1 MLAPPPLPRTLEA
14 SIRDL
19 GSTKPQVRAS
29 AIADLA
35 RHATSNEAT
44 RARAIPLFEKALHD
58 DTPGVRS
65 AAAVALADLAA
76 HEALPALL
84 VAVEDADQHVR
95 QMALSALGEIGDA
108 RARQRIERA
117 LADAR
122 PEVRYQALIAFARIA
137 KSAPSDVAAALEHAM
152 TDKDDAI
159 RYIALRIAE
168 EHAIDSASLN
178 ERAHEALADTHDS
191 VALAA
196 ALFLARPLA
205 RPIAPP
211 LTHPSR
217 RTDAAIADAKKTI
230 AKLIAGGM
238 RKPEREDEQAALEL
252 SGELGMRE
260 AIGDLERRAWGLGRM
275 VRETCEWHAKIAL
288 ARMGHPRAMS
298 EILADLGS
306 WRRETRQAAV
316 VAVGRARMSEAR
328 AKIEALKDGEVD
340 PALVAAA
347 LDALDGADADARVAP
362 HAQHESDASDV
373 NDAEPN
379 R

>member
-1 MLAPPPLPRTLEA
+1 MLAPPPRPRTLEA

-19 GSTKPQVRAS
+19 ASAKPAIRAS

-35 RHATSNEAT
+35 RHATSDEAT

-58 DTPGVRS
+58 ETPGVRS

-95 QMALSALGEIGDA
+95 QMALSALGEIGDG

-137 KSAPSDVAAALEHAM
+137 KSQPDDVAAALERAM
-152 TDKDDAI
+152 ADKDDAI

-168 EHAIDSASLN
+168 EQTLDFAPLN
-178 ERAHEALADTHDS
+178 ERAHEALADAHDS

-196 ALFLARPLA
+196 ALFLTRAELARERADEARPATPASLDA
-205 RPIAPP
+205 R
-211 LTHPSR
+211 
-217 RTDAAIADAKKTI
+217 KTVL
-230 AKLIAGGM
+230 KLIAGGM
-238 RKPEREDEQAALEL
+238 RKPEREDEQAAVELAGDLE
-252 SGELGMRE
+252 MRE
-260 AIGDLERRAWGLGRM
+260 AIPDLERRVWGLGRV
-275 VRETCEWHAKIAL
+275 VRETCGWHAKIAL
-288 ARMGHPRAMS
+288 ARMGHPRATI

-316 VAVGRARMSEAR
+316 VAAGRARIAEAR
-328 AKIEALKDGEVD
+328 AKIEALNGGEVD

-347 LDALDGADADARVAP
+347 LDALDANASGPKADR
-362 HAQHESDASDV
+362 
-373 NDAEPN
+373 
-379 R
+379 

>member
-14 SIRDL
+14 SVRDL
-19 GSTKPQVRAS
+19 ASAKPAVRAS

-35 RHATSNEAT
+35 RHATGDDAT

-76 HEALPALL
+76 HEALAALL
-84 VAVEDADQHVR
+84 VAVEDVDQHVR
-95 QMALSALGEIGDA
+95 QMALSALGEIGDV

-137 KSAPSDVAAALEHAM
+137 KPHPPDVAAALERALD
-152 TDKDDAI
+152 DKDDAI

-168 EHAIDSASLN
+168 EQSIDVAPLK
-178 ERAHEALADTHDS
+178 ERARVALADAHDS

-196 ALFLARPLA
+196 ALFLARA
-205 RPIAPP
+205 RA
-211 LTHPSR
+211 H
-217 RTDAAIADAKKTI
+217 DAHDAKAASASDASD
-230 AKLIAGGM
+230 AKAASAVDARKAILRLIAGGM
-238 RKPEREDEQAALEL
+238 RKPEREDEQAAVEL
-252 SGELGMRE
+252 AGELGMRE
-260 AIGDLERRAWGLGRM
+260 AIPDLERRAWGLGRI
-275 VRETCEWHAKIAL
+275 VRETCGWHAKIAL
-288 ARMGHPRAMS
+288 ARMGHPRAKS
-298 EILADLGS
+298 EIIADLAS

-316 VAVGRARMSEAR
+316 VAAGRARIAEAR
-328 AKIEALKDGEVD
+328 AKIEALGKDEVD

-347 LDALDGADADARVAP
+347 LDALDTTGAAR
-362 HAQHESDASDV
+362 
-373 NDAEPN
+373 
-379 R
+379 